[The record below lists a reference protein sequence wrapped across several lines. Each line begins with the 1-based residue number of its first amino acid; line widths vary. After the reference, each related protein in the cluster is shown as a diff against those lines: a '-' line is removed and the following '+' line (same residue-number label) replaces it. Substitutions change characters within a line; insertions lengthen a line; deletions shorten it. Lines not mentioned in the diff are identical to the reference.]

1 MTLNGGGVFS
11 NIFLPFPPPTESTDW
26 VWLSN
31 TRRPGTVYDFW
42 FLIFFFLLTH
52 CFQNKLRHGL
62 LKKAMIWKLKKSY
75 TMPVI
80 EVEITVRPLFLS
92 EVVPPPAEEV
102 NELSGTCSSTA
113 ADCCH
118 CGWIWE
124 EILVNLLDR
133 KLLIL
138 GSIVL
143 WICFTLLLI
152 IILLS
157 SSTV

>member
-1 MTLNGGGVFS
+1 MVEAYFP
-11 NIFLPFPPPTESTDW
+11 IFFCLFLHPQNRQIEFGCLILEDLAQSTIF
-26 VWLSN
+26 
-31 TRRPGTVYDFW
+31 YF
-42 FLIFFFLLTH
+42 FFFFLLTH

-92 EVVPPPAEEV
+92 EVPEEV

-138 GSIVL
+138 GNIVL

-152 IILLS
+152 IIWLS
-157 SSTV
+157 I